1 MTPVKMLLSYNNNEK
16 VVEVPVIPDK
26 LPEIVQEL
34 ANEEFTAHTKTLTL
48 LGSKKP
54 RTFTL
59 DLFLPTREYEFCK
72 GNGEEVISLLKYVA
86 EKKIPARLVVTDNM
100 TELLNIAIAIRN
112 FRYYYDTVKNIRA
125 NIDCVE
131 YIFVNTQT
139 APAEESTTPV
149 FKETAV
155 TYKNTTSQIKSAN
168 IEGHTL
174 IKARDVLSLLGK
186 EVDWNAERKQ
196 VIADGELLDIHT
208 EVYDGCAYCY
218 VRDVAGAV
226 GLDVDY
232 NPNDKSVTLKER

>member
-59 DLFLPTREYEFCK
+59 DLFLPTKEYEFCK

-100 TELLNIAIAIRN
+100 TELLNIAIAIKN

-125 NIDCVE
+125 TIDCVE

-139 APAEESTTPV
+139 APPEESTAPV

-155 TYKNTTSQIKSAN
+155 TYNNTTSQIKSAN

-174 IKARDVLSLLGK
+174 IKARDVLNLLGK

-218 VRDVAGAV
+218 VRDMAGAV
-226 GLDVDY
+226 GFDVDY